1 MPRALRWV
9 SLALLIGQAAPAE
22 ASSWIYQ
29 DAESNARES
38 KLFRFSPRLN
48 FWVAN
53 FDRPPRACRAGPVG
67 FPTLELRAEQL
78 PTQDFFCASQSSDEL
93 AFGSGLEFGFRALGP
108 IYLTAGLD
116 FVYTA
121 PDSSAIKNQLVIAL
135 PFGVMFTWYEW
146 RFRPIAHFEITP
158 VLYVTD
164 DSRDYTLGGN
174 AGFAYRILD
183 FGSISLT
190 AGYMWADTMTAWQV
204 QLGLHP
210 IL

>member
-1 MPRALRWV
+1 MMELMLLVAL
-9 SLALLIGQAAPAE
+9 AAQPKSWIWESEE
-22 ASSWIYQ
+22 ASEQ
-29 DAESNARES
+29 ES

-53 FDRPPRACRAGPVG
+53 FDRPPRACRTTNVG
-67 FPTLELRAEQL
+67 LPEERFALRAEQFQF
-78 PTQDFFCASQSSDEL
+78 PDAFCPSEDSDEF
-93 AFGSGLEFGFRALGP
+93 AFGSGLEISFRTWGP
-108 IYLTAGLD
+108 FYITAGID

-121 PDSSAIKNQLVIAL
+121 PQSSSIKNQLVLAL
-135 PFGVMFTWYEW
+135 PFGLTITWYEW
-146 RFRPIAHFEITP
+146 AFRPIASFAITP

-164 DSRDYTLGGN
+164 DSRDFTVGGN
-174 AGFAYRILD
+174 GGVAYRILD

-190 AGYMWADTMTAWQV
+190 AGYLWAETMTAVQV

>member
-1 MPRALRWV
+1 MLAVL
-9 SLALLIGQAAPAE
+9 LALMPAE
-22 ASSWIYQ
+22 LAAAQPKSWIW
-29 DAESNARES
+29 ESEEASEREG

-48 FWVAN
+48 FWAAN
-53 FDRPPRACRAGPVG
+53 FDRPPRACKTLIPNVIPESGR
-67 FPTLELRAEQL
+67 FPLRAQQIGID
-78 PTQDFFCASQSSDEL
+78 PFCPSEDSDEY
-93 AFGSGLEFGFRALGP
+93 AFGSGVELAFRAFLF
-108 IYLTAGLD
+108 IYLTAGID

-121 PDSSAIKNQLVIAL
+121 PQFNSIKNQLIIAL

-146 RFRPIAHFEITP
+146 AFRPIAHFEITP
-158 VLYVTD
+158 MLYVTD

-174 AGFAYRILD
+174 GGVAYRILD

-190 AGYMWADTMTAWQV
+190 AGYVWAETMTAVQV